1 MPPKRSTFDHLK
13 DKNLPSKSSTFRHL
27 KPLSAYGR
35 VAFAERN
42 LNTFPEPITHFRS
55 DLFNNRATKRK
66 LDDSIQDSY
75 FENPAKKPEISCNVS
90 RPDQDHFISHDSPLM
105 GQTSQLGQSQASQ
118 FAKTR
123 PIKLTTSQSVSLE
136 RVACKSRWEPCS
148 LAGTDPC
155 LTKYEVVPHHPVF
168 ESEVNKLLCLNLP
181 EPCKS
186 DKTDEDVDKGYLSMC
201 LTPSRQSPLGYSP
214 ILQVAEDKSRPPSK
228 LSHSLKGAEPDLCGV
243 SLDSAVESFGGNVE
257 EVWDID
263 PPVSESSLCGK
274 EERCLW
280 NPQNPDKEE
289 LYTSR
294 PSAIP
299 VSILP
304 GRRVALNTEA
314 DWEREK
320 QMYVQLVHKHL
331 SEASDA
337 AQEAVREMQGLLT
350 QVVYD
355 SSGRRW
361 QHLSDLTRRNY
372 RAHYVPKISLV
383 EWQAKSLGMHK
394 RFEKVQKIFE
404 RSSIS

>member
-1 MPPKRSTFDHLK
+1 M
-13 DKNLPSKSSTFRHL
+13 PSKSSTFRHL

-35 VAFAERN
+35 AAFAERDRN
-42 LNTFPEPITHFRS
+42 KFPEPITNFKS

-75 FENPAKKPEISCNVS
+75 FETPAKKPEISCNVS
-90 RPDQDHFISHDSPLM
+90 RPDEDRFISHDSPLM
-105 GQTSQLGQSQASQ
+105 GQTPHLGQSQASP

-123 PIKLTTSQSVSLE
+123 PIKLTTSESVSLE
-136 RVACKSRWEPCS
+136 HVACKSRWEPCS

-155 LTKYEVVPHHPVF
+155 LSKYEVVPHHPVF

-181 EPCKS
+181 EPF
-186 DKTDEDVDKGYLSMC
+186 
-201 LTPSRQSPLGYSP
+201 P
-214 ILQVAEDKSRPPSK
+214 ILFLALFS
-228 LSHSLKGAEPDLCGV
+228 
-243 SLDSAVESFGGNVE
+243 
-257 EVWDID
+257 
-263 PPVSESSLCGK
+263 
-274 EERCLW
+274 
-280 NPQNPDKEE
+280 
-289 LYTSR
+289 
-294 PSAIP
+294 
-299 VSILP
+299 
-304 GRRVALNTEA
+304 RRVALNTEA

-331 SEASDA
+331 T
-337 AQEAVREMQGLLT
+337 VREMEGLLT

-355 SSGRRW
+355 SSGRQW

-383 EWQAKSLGMHK
+383 EWQAKSLGTHK